1 MSQPE
6 PLPAHGCIRHG
17 RQRAARSAT
26 LLPLAGRDLTSL
38 YVAEGLAVEGPA
50 VEGPEVRGAEVDRV
64 VEAEVAVAV
73 LVEEGLVEVDRVVD
87 HPGVVDPVAGHLEA
101 ELRDLAAASRAV
113 VPGEVEGP

>member
-1 MSQPE
+1 M
-6 PLPAHGCIRHG
+6 
-17 RQRAARSAT
+17 
-26 LLPLAGRDLTSL
+26 
-38 YVAEGLAVEGPA
+38 
-50 VEGPEVRGAEVDRV
+50 EGPEVRGAEVDRV

>member
-1 MSQPE
+1 ME
-6 PLPAHGCIRHG
+6 VVARVVVVEAPAVVD
-17 RQRAARSAT
+17 
-26 LLPLAGRDLTSL
+26 P
-38 YVAEGLAVEGPA
+38 VAEGLAVEGPA